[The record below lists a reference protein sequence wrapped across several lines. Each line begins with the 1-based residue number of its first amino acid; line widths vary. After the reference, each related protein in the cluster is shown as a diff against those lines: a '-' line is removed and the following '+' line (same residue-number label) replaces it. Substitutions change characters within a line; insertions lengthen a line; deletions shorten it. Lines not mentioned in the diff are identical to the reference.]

1 MEFFSSKVP
10 HTPKA
15 KGKVREIT
23 AEIEINAPAD
33 RVWNILTDF
42 SQFQQW
48 NPFIRQ
54 AAGEVREGARLR
66 VCIKPPGSGDMTFK
80 PTVTRVIPQREFRWL
95 GHLLIPGLFDGE
107 HIFEI
112 EPVKG
117 SSVRLVQRER
127 FSGILV
133 PLLWGSLE
141 KNTRQGF
148 NEMNAAIKKKAEG
161 K

>member
-1 MEFFSSKVP
+1 M
-10 HTPKA
+10 
-15 KGKVREIT
+15 REIT
-23 AEIEINAPAD
+23 TEIEIHAPAD

-54 AAGEVREGARLR
+54 AEGEVREGARLR
-66 VCIKPPGSGDMTFK
+66 VRIEPPGSRGMTFK
-80 PTVTRVIPQREFRWL
+80 PLVTRVLPQRELRWL
-95 GHLLIPGLFDGE
+95 GRLLMPGLFDGE

-112 EPVKG
+112 ETVKKDE
-117 SSVRLVQRER
+117 VRFMQRER

-133 PLLWGSLE
+133 PLLWRSLD